1 MSVGLIRPGEN
12 KGCEPLVIVGPWLV
26 EEDMSSAKGSGTE
39 TGSVTAE
46 TATSIGSDS
55 EKLEPEVVK
64 MLIGLVVATGA
75 IGALVLL
82 S

>member
-1 MSVGLIRPGEN
+1 MPRLVG
-12 KGCEPLVIVGPWLV
+12 
-26 EEDMSSAKGSGTE
+26 EDRSSAKGVENG
-39 TGSVTAE
+39 TGSVMADTA
-46 TATSIGSDS
+46 ASIKNGS

-64 MLIGLVVATGA
+64 MLVGLGLATGV

>member
-1 MSVGLIRPGEN
+1 
-12 KGCEPLVIVGPWLV
+12 
-26 EEDMSSAKGSGTE
+26 MSSAKGSGTE

-46 TATSIGSDS
+46 TTTSIGSES

-64 MLIGLVVATGA
+64 MLVGLVVATGA
-75 IGALVLL
+75 IVALVLL